1 MLGRLSEKYESSGNA
16 GCVSSGSGDAGGKSY
31 GLYQLS
37 SVMGGL
43 SSYLMWLINN
53 GYWFGKYLYD
63 LVPTS
68 REFDAAWRWL
78 AETNA
83 EDFAASQHA
92 YIRYAY
98 YDPACDFLAAADYH
112 ADKHSVVMQDVV
124 WSRAVQYGAGNII
137 EMWELACL
145 RLGYPN
151 LSYVDDIS
159 FDAAM
164 ISEIYGV
171 CKSEEWTN
179 GSPALRPGLYARF
192 DAERVDALKK
202 LATELGQDE

>member
-98 YDPACDFLAAADYH
+98 YEPAVNALAEAYWH
-112 ADKHSVVMQDVV
+112 IENHHEVMEDVV
-124 WSRAVQYGAGNII
+124 WSRAVQYGAGQIV
-137 EMWELACL
+137 EMFQQACVQ
-145 RLGYPN
+145 LGYPN
-151 LSYVDDIS
+151 LSYVDS
-159 FDAAM
+159 KYFDEQM
-164 ISEIYGV
+164 IKEIYLNV
-171 CKSEEWTN
+171 CRTPEWTN
-179 GSPALRPGLYARF
+179 GSPGVRDGLYYRF
-192 DAERVDALKK
+192 ESECADALER
-202 LATELGQDE
+202 LTV